1 MCACSTKEM
10 YLVQRAVK
18 AADPKSFIVVLES
31 DEVHGEGFRMMQ
43 IENDRQDGYANEAMS
58 FSRNAQF
65 IRIPAP

>member
-1 MCACSTKEM
+1 M

-43 IENDRQDGYANEAMS
+43 IGIDRQDGYVNEAMS
-58 FSRNAQF
+58 
-65 IRIPAP
+65 